1 MNVAKIISK
10 TIEDQRHDIKWVAGK
25 VDIPYTTFLYKLK
38 NDNFLAEELLKISK
52 LLNINLEELKNK
64 I

>member
-1 MNVAKIISK
+1 MNVAKIISE
-10 TIEDQRHDIKWVAGK
+10 TIDDQGREIKRVAEK

-38 NDNFLAEELLKISK
+38 NDYFLAEELLKISK
-52 LLNINLEELKNK
+52 LLNINLEKLKNK